1 LPPPLEWFGFQFKF
15 QFQSQAA
22 VFTGH
27 HQCHESP
34 GWARGLAAG
43 TALPLRAAQAMTF
56 VIHFELICHRIFF
69 VVAGLFDRNSDTRT
83 SGY

>member
-1 LPPPLEWFGFQFKF
+1 MSLPDGLD
-15 QFQSQAA
+15 
-22 VFTGH
+22 
-27 HQCHESP
+27 
-34 GWARGLAAG
+34 GLAAG
-43 TALPLRAAQAMTF
+43 TALPLRAVKAMTF